1 CSVRL
6 SPSAPTAIY
15 TLSLHDALPILD
27 PGQVARAHPALPPL
41 HQVVGSDHPG
51 VPQPQELLLALDGEL
66 LSAAR
71 LLDLQLHAAVRLGTV
86 RRCCNPSTTRRGA
99 NQFTRATWPIVVKA
113 SRWIRTAPQHLTL
126 RVLQTA
132 EFAIH
137 RVPAERL
144 HCKPG

>member
-51 VPQPQELLLALDGEL
+51 VPQPQELLLAPDGEL
-66 LSAAR
+66 LPAAR
-71 LLDLQLHAAVRLGTV
+71 LLDLQLHAAVRLGTTW
-86 RRCCNPSTTRRGA
+86 RCCNPRRRGA
-99 NQFTRATWPIVVKA
+99 VR
-113 SRWIRTAPQHLTL
+113 SGL
-126 RVLQTA
+126 RVLHAKSSQKRLA
-132 EFAIH
+132 GFAPRRAI
-137 RVPAERL
+137 RRRAS
-144 HCKPG
+144 CKWRNLLYIAFRQSG